1 MRRERQRRGVALLRL
16 YRQQEQWRGWRRE
29 AAERRSA
36 AAPVPAAGA
45 VAAAG
50 GDPINTSMPQC
61 LC

>member
-16 YRQQEQWRGWRRE
+16 YRQRE
-29 AAERRSA
+29 ATEGRSA

-45 VAAAG
+45 GAAAG

>member
-1 MRRERQRRGVALLRL
+1 MRRERQRRGAALLRP

-29 AAERRSA
+29 ATEGRSA